1 MDLLVGGGI
10 NYYFDHPG
18 GRYYDPIVYLQFSL
32 AYKATARLTL
42 DLSTSSAYESQP
54 EFATALSSTRR
65 LGNYFRSENNLSA
78 HYQLSHRLSSIT
90 GYSLS
95 ALEYENPAASG
106 HNRLEQAFSEQL
118 RYLWMPTTTVSGQYR
133 FSLNESQGAQGKST
147 TQSLIAGLEQSF
159 SPRFKAGLRS
169 GVQFR
174 SGSGGQISPYVE
186 TSLQYE
192 LESQGRTASRQ
203 SADSTYIIW
212 TNRYSIEESD
222 QQQAAGRETFRTNL
236 KLNYAITARISASL
250 ALIYSHG
257 NNGTSNQ
264 MSSGSL
270 GGSSTETTFDI
281 TPSVRYAI
289 TQHCAF
295 NVGYRYTDVQNGL
308 GAVALEPVQSVASYT
323 RNRYFAGI
331 TISF

>member
-1 MDLLVGGGI
+1 
-10 NYYFDHPG
+10 
-18 GRYYDPIVYLQFSL
+18 
-32 AYKATARLTL
+32 
-42 DLSTSSAYESQP
+42 
-54 EFATALSSTRR
+54 
-65 LGNYFRSENNLSA
+65 ENQLSA
-78 HYQLSHRLSSIT
+78 HYRLSPRWSSVT

-95 ALEYENPAASG
+95 ALEYESSAASASD
-106 HNRLEQAFSEQL
+106 RLEQAFSEQL
-118 RYLWMPTTTVSGQYR
+118 RYLWMPTTSVSGAYR
-133 FSLNESQGAQGKST
+133 LSLNESQGAQGKST

-174 SGSGGQISPYVE
+174 SQNGGGQTSPYVE

-270 GGSSTETTFDI
+270 GGSST
-281 TPSVRYAI
+281 
-289 TQHCAF
+289 
-295 NVGYRYTDVQNGL
+295 
-308 GAVALEPVQSVASYT
+308 
-323 RNRYFAGI
+323 
-331 TISF
+331 